1 MAAKPLVLRLKTR
14 NGQQMLESLTEENSV
29 EDLKAV
35 IFSVTSINPMKMRV
49 LRGYPP
55 KTIDLNN
62 DRLKLSSLQLN
73 PKETLIIEEVLDTC
87 DNRKRRL
94 TPNYLLE
101 NMSYSSNKHI
111 PAGILMRRP
120 VPANNSCL
128 FTSIYFA
135 ISGGELNE
143 NVGAEMRQIIAD
155 TVAADRETYNEG
167 FLGKPNREYC
177 TWILNEEHWGGAI
190 EVSILTK
197 YYSIEIVVVDTQN
210 VRLNHFGEDM
220 NYQNRILLIY
230 DGIHYDPLVLELF
243 DENHAI
249 QTVFPSSDAN
259 ILEMALEVCH
269 EARAT
274 RQYTDVQNFT
284 LRCIICNI
292 RLVGQQQAQEHA
304 KETGHQNFTEI

>member
-1 MAAKPLVLRLKTR
+1 MAAKPLLLRVKTR
-14 NGQQMLESLTEENSV
+14 NGQQMLDDLTEENSV

-35 IFSVTSINPMKMRV
+35 IFSITSINPKNMRI

-55 KTIDLNN
+55 KIVDLNN
-62 DRLKLSSLQLN
+62 DRLKLSALQLH
-73 PKETLIIEEVLDTC
+73 PKETLIIEEVYDNC

-101 NMSYSSNKHI
+101 NMSFASSKNVT
-111 PAGILMRRP
+111 PGILMRRP

-143 NVGAEMRQIIAD
+143 NIGSEMRQIIAD
-155 TVAADRETYNEG
+155 TVAADRDTYNEA

-190 EVSILTK
+190 EISILTK
-197 YYSIEIVVVDTQN
+197 YYNIEIVVSDTQN
-210 VRLNHFGEDM
+210 VRLNRFGEDM
-220 NYQNRILLIY
+220 NYQTRILLIY

-243 DENHAI
+243 DENQAI
-249 QTVFPSSDAN
+249 ETIFPVSDVH
-259 ILEMALEVCH
+259 ILDMALELCR

-284 LRCIICNI
+284 LRCITCNI
-292 RLVGQQQAQEHA
+292 RLVGQQQAQLHA
-304 KETGHQNFTEI
+304 KET